1 MCVDVDRIMQ
11 SLKAFKEKKSREQA
25 KELDYKE
32 KLNLALTKIEQMIK
46 IISEEKQKSEKEMQE
61 LNLTIT
67 KLLKESEMNMIK

>member
-11 SLKAFKEKKSREQA
+11 SLIAFKEKKSREQA